1 MHALGRFSVAAACA
15 CAVAAVALPA
25 GARERQSTAAR
36 VGHAAGNARIWG
48 LPPVRRPD
56 RFVLVAGGD
65 IALSGELDEGTL
77 SGIAR
82 FLHPADLA
90 IGNLEGT
97 LTTTGSARCVA
108 DAAAGCFVFRGSPSW
123 SGALRRVGFT
133 ALNVANN
140 HALDFGAEGQRQTL
154 AALRRAGIAYDG
166 LPGQITYLHPG
177 GVSVA
182 VIGVAPY
189 PWAQELLDTAGTQ
202 RLVRRAARHADVV
215 IVYMHAGAEG
225 EQASHVTRGE
235 ETYLGERR
243 GNPVAFAHAMV
254 DAGADL
260 VFASG
265 PHVLRGLQWYRG
277 RLIAYSLGNLAGTN
291 TLSTAGL
298 LADSA
303 LLHVI
308 LDARGRVVAG
318 SLIPLRLDA
327 RGTPSYDGRRA
338 SLDLMRRLSKEDF
351 GGNAVRISAT
361 GKLAT
366 PTPKPPS
373 LVLPTGCQTAS
384 GDACGLLWLGL
395 TTKLWTSHAIAA
407 PSAGPRK

>member
-15 CAVAAVALPA
+15 CAIAAVALPA
-25 GARERQSTAAR
+25 GARERQSAADR
-36 VGHAAGNARIWG
+36 AGHAARGWG
-48 LPPVRRPD
+48 LPHVHAPD

-65 IALSGELDEGTL
+65 IALSGGVDPATL

-90 IGNLEGT
+90 MGNLEGT
-97 LTTTGSARCVA
+97 LTTSGSARCVA

-140 HALDFGAEGQRQTL
+140 HALDFGAEGQRETL

-166 LPGQITYLHPG
+166 LPGQVTYLHPR

-189 PWAQELLDTAGTQ
+189 PWAQELLDTPGTQ
-202 RLVRRAARHADVV
+202 RLVRRAARRADVV

-225 EQASHVTRGE
+225 EQAAHVTRRE

-243 GNPVAFAHAMV
+243 GNPVAFAHAMI

-303 LLHVI
+303 LLHVT
-308 LDARGRVVAG
+308 LDARGHVVTG

-327 RGTPSYDGRRA
+327 HGTPGYDGGRA
-338 SLDLMRRLSKEDF
+338 SLDLMRGLSKEDF
-351 GGNAVRISAT
+351 GDNAVRIGTT
-361 GKLAT
+361 GKFST
-366 PTPKPPS
+366 PAPKPS
-373 LVLPTGCQTAS
+373 SHLRPTACQTAS
-384 GDACGLLWLGL
+384 ADDCAGRWLGL
-395 TTKLWTSHAIAA
+395 TTKLWTSHVIAA

>member
-15 CAVAAVALPA
+15 CAIAAVALPA
-25 GARERQSTAAR
+25 GARERRSAAVR
-36 VGHAAGNARIWG
+36 ADQTTRIWG
-48 LPPVRRPD
+48 LPRVRPPA

-65 IALSGELDEGTL
+65 IALSGDLDSAAI

-140 HALDFGAEGQRQTL
+140 HALDFGAEGQRETL

-166 LPGQITYLHPG
+166 LPGQITYLRPR

-182 VIGVAPY
+182 LIGVAPY
-189 PWAQELLDTAGTQ
+189 PWAQELLDISGTQ
-202 RLVRRAARHADVV
+202 RLVRRAARRADVV

-225 EQASHVTRGE
+225 EQAAHVTRGE

-243 GNPVAFAHAMV
+243 GNPVAFAHAMI

-277 RLIAYSLGNLAGTN
+277 HLIAYSLGNLAGTN

-303 LLHVI
+303 LLHVT
-308 LDARGRVVAG
+308 LDSRGRLVAG

-327 RGTPSYDGRRA
+327 RGTPSYDGKRG

-351 GGNAVRISAT
+351 GGSAVRIAAT
-361 GKLAT
+361 GKFSTSA
-366 PTPKPPS
+366 PKPS
-373 LVLPTGCQTAS
+373 SHVLPTGCQTAS
-384 GDACGLLWLGL
+384 GDACAPLWLGL